1 MNYKINKIEEII
13 ISNNLCIK
21 GNTKGL
27 TKSWPKS
34 YIKKFYSKNIFF
46 KKFIN
51 KEITLLDINCKNNN
65 QTILWEKLFK
75 NLTLYNYKMDQVISL
90 KGIFFDL
97 IIINDLRNIENI
109 KNLNLTINLLK
120 KRGIIIVEDVGE
132 SIKLI
137 YSIFILFSFKYD
149 VSIKDYRLHGFL
161 RNNCLLIISNYD
173 KNLFIKFI
181 QIIRNIFGIGYYTFL
196 EFLLLIIN
204 KLSKLI

>member
-181 QIIRNIFGIGYYTFL
+181 QIIRNILGIGYYTFL

>member
-1 MNYKINKIEEII
+1 MNSKINNIEEII

-46 KKFIN
+46 QKCMN
-51 KEITLLDINCKNNN
+51 KEIALLDIDCKNNN
-65 QTILWEKLFK
+65 QTILWKKLFR
-75 NLTLYNYKMDQVISL
+75 NLTLFNYKMDQVISL
-90 KGIFFDL
+90 KGIFFDV
-97 IIINDLRNIENI
+97 IIINDLRNIKDK
-109 KNLNLTINLLK
+109 KNLNFTINLLK
-120 KRGIIIVEDVGE
+120 KRGFIIVEDVGE

-137 YSIFILFSFKYD
+137 YNIFILFSFKYNI
-149 VSIKDYRLHGFL
+149 SIKDYRLHGFL

-181 QIIRNIFGIGYYTFL
+181 QIIKNILGISYYTFL

>member
-34 YIKKFYSKNIFF
+34 YIKKFYSKNIFL

-90 KGIFFDL
+90 RGIFFDL

-137 YSIFILFSFKYD
+137 YSIFIIFSFKYD

>member
-1 MNYKINKIEEII
+1 MNYKINNIEEII
-13 ISNNLCIK
+13 ISNNLCIR

-46 KKFIN
+46 KKCIN
-51 KEITLLDINCKNNN
+51 KEIALLDIDCKNNN
-65 QTILWEKLFK
+65 QTILWKKLFR
-75 NLTLYNYKMDQVISL
+75 NLTLFNYKMDQVISL
-90 KGIFFDL
+90 KGIFFDV
-97 IIINDLRNIENI
+97 IIINNLRNIKDI
-109 KNLNLTINLLK
+109 KNLNFIINLLK
-120 KRGIIIVEDVGE
+120 KSGIIIVEDVGE
-132 SIKLI
+132 RIKLI
-137 YSIFILFSFKYD
+137 YNIFILFSFKYD
-149 VSIKDYRLHGFL
+149 ISIKDYRLHGFL

-181 QIIRNIFGIGYYTFL
+181 QIIKNILGISYYTFL

>member
-1 MNYKINKIEEII
+1 MNYKINNIEEII
-13 ISNNLCIK
+13 VSNNLCIK

-34 YIKKFYSKNIFF
+34 YIKKFYSKNILF

-51 KEITLLDINCKNNN
+51 KEISVLDIDCKNNN
-65 QTILWEKLFK
+65 QTILWKKLFRK
-75 NLTLYNYKMDQVISL
+75 LTLCNYKMDQVISL
-90 KGIFFDL
+90 KGISFDI
-97 IIINDLRNIENI
+97 IIINDLRNIQNI
-109 KNLNLTINLLK
+109 KNLNFIINLLK

-137 YSIFILFSFKYD
+137 YIIFFMFSFKYNI
-149 VSIKDYRLHGFL
+149 SIKDYRLHGFL

-173 KNLFIKFI
+173 KNLFIKYI
-181 QIIRNIFGIGYYTFL
+181 QIIKNILGISYYTFL

>member
-1 MNYKINKIEEII
+1 MNSKIKNIEEII

-27 TKSWPKS
+27 TKLWPKS

-51 KEITLLDINCKNNN
+51 KEISLLDIDCRNKN
-65 QTILWEKLFK
+65 QTILWKKLFR
-75 NLTLYNYKMDQVISL
+75 NLSLFNYKMDQVISL
-90 KGIFFDL
+90 KGSFFDI
-97 IIINDLRNIENI
+97 IIINNLRNIENI
-109 KNLNLTINLLK
+109 KNLNFTINLLK
-120 KRGIIIVEDVGE
+120 TRGIIIVEDVGE

-137 YSIFILFSFKYD
+137 YRIFIMFSFKYNI
-149 VSIKDYRLHGFL
+149 SIKDYRLHGFL

-173 KNLFIKFI
+173 KNLFIKIF
-181 QIIRNIFGIGYYTFL
+181 QIIKNILGISYYTFL
-196 EFLLLIIN
+196 EILLLIIN

>member
-1 MNYKINKIEEII
+1 MNYKINNIEEII
-13 ISNNLCIK
+13 LSNNLCIK

-51 KEITLLDINCKNNN
+51 KEIALLDIDCRNNN
-65 QTILWEKLFK
+65 QTLLWKKLFR
-75 NLTLYNYKMDQVISL
+75 NLTLFNYKIDQVISL
-90 KGIFFDL
+90 KDIFFDI
-97 IIINDLRNIENI
+97 IIINDLKNFENI
-109 KNLNLTINLLK
+109 KNLNFTINLLK
-120 KRGIIIVEDVGE
+120 TKGIIVVEDIGE

-137 YSIFILFSFKYD
+137 YSIFILFSFKYNI
-149 VSIKDYRLHGFL
+149 SIKDYRLHGFL

-173 KNLFIKFI
+173 KNLFIKSI
-181 QIIRNIFGIGYYTFL
+181 QIIKNILGISYYTFL

-204 KLSKLI
+204 KISKLI

>member
-97 IIINDLRNIENI
+97 IIINY
-109 KNLNLTINLLK
+109 KPLK
-120 KRGIIIVEDVGE
+120 KKRYHN
-132 SIKLI
+132 S
-137 YSIFILFSFKYD
+137 
-149 VSIKDYRLHGFL
+149 
-161 RNNCLLIISNYD
+161 
-173 KNLFIKFI
+173 
-181 QIIRNIFGIGYYTFL
+181 
-196 EFLLLIIN
+196 
-204 KLSKLI
+204 

>member
-1 MNYKINKIEEII
+1 MNYKINNIEEII

-46 KKFIN
+46 KKSIY
-51 KEITLLDINCKNNN
+51 KEIALLDIDCKNNN
-65 QTILWEKLFK
+65 QTILWKKLFR
-75 NLTLYNYKMDQVISL
+75 NLTIFNCKMDQVISL
-90 KGIFFDL
+90 KDIFFDV
-97 IIINDLRNIENI
+97 IIINDLRSI
-109 KNLNLTINLLK
+109 KDIKDLNFTINLLK
-120 KRGIIIVEDVGE
+120 KRGIIIIEDVGE

-149 VSIKDYRLHGFL
+149 ISIKDYRLHGFL

-181 QIIRNIFGIGYYTFL
+181 QIIKNILGISYYTFL

>member
-1 MNYKINKIEEII
+1 MKYKFNNIEEII
-13 ISNNLCIK
+13 ISNNLCIR

-34 YIKKFYSKNIFF
+34 YIKKFYSKNIFL

-51 KEITLLDINCKNNN
+51 KEIAMLDINCKNEN
-65 QTILWEKLFK
+65 QTILWKKLFR
-75 NLTLYNYKMDQVISL
+75 NLTLFNYKMDQVISL

-109 KNLNLTINLLK
+109 KNLNLTIKLLK

-137 YSIFILFSFKYD
+137 YIIFILFSFKYD
-149 VSIKDYRLHGFL
+149 ISIKDYRLHGFL
-161 RNNCLLIISNYD
+161 RNNCLLTISNYD

-181 QIIRNIFGIGYYTFL
+181 QIIKNILGISYYTFL
-196 EFLLLIIN
+196 EFFLLIIN
-204 KLSKLI
+204 KISKLT

>member
-1 MNYKINKIEEII
+1 MNYKINNIEEII

-46 KKFIN
+46 KKSIY
-51 KEITLLDINCKNNN
+51 KEIALLDIDCKNNN
-65 QTILWEKLFK
+65 QTILWKKLFR
-75 NLTLYNYKMDQVISL
+75 NLTIFNCKMDQVISL
-90 KGIFFDL
+90 KDIFFDV
-97 IIINDLRNIENI
+97 IIINDLRSI
-109 KNLNLTINLLK
+109 KDIKDLNLTINLLK
-120 KRGIIIVEDVGE
+120 KRGIIIIEDVGE

-149 VSIKDYRLHGFL
+149 ISIKDYRLHGFL

-181 QIIRNIFGIGYYTFL
+181 QIIKNILGISYYTFL

>member
-1 MNYKINKIEEII
+1 MNYKINNIEEII
-13 ISNNLCIK
+13 LSNNLCIK

-46 KKFIN
+46 KKSIY
-51 KEITLLDINCKNNN
+51 KEIALLDIDCKNNN
-65 QTILWEKLFK
+65 QTILWKKLFR
-75 NLTLYNYKMDQVISL
+75 NLTIFNCKMDQVISL
-90 KGIFFDL
+90 KDIFFDV
-97 IIINDLRNIENI
+97 IIINDLRSI
-109 KNLNLTINLLK
+109 KDIKDLNLTINLLK
-120 KRGIIIVEDVGE
+120 KRGIIIIEDVGE

-149 VSIKDYRLHGFL
+149 ISIKDYRLHGFL

-181 QIIRNIFGIGYYTFL
+181 QIIKNILGISYYTFL

>member
-1 MNYKINKIEEII
+1 MNSKINNIEEII
-13 ISNNLCIK
+13 ISNNLCIR

-181 QIIRNIFGIGYYTFL
+181 QIIRNIIGIGYYTFL

>member
-34 YIKKFYSKNIFF
+34 YIKKFYSKNIFL

-181 QIIRNIFGIGYYTFL
+181 QIIRNILGIGYYTFL

>member
-1 MNYKINKIEEII
+1 MNYKINNIEEII
-13 ISNNLCIK
+13 LSNNLCIK

-51 KEITLLDINCKNNN
+51 KEIALLDIDCRNNN
-65 QTILWEKLFK
+65 QTILWKKLFR
-75 NLTLYNYKMDQVISL
+75 NLTLFNYKIDQVISL
-90 KGIFFDL
+90 KDIFFDI
-97 IIINDLRNIENI
+97 IIINDLKNFENI
-109 KNLNLTINLLK
+109 KNLNFTINLLK
-120 KRGIIIVEDVGE
+120 TKGIIVVEDIGE

-137 YSIFILFSFKYD
+137 YNIFILFSFKYNI
-149 VSIKDYRLHGFL
+149 SIKDYRLHGFL

-173 KNLFIKFI
+173 KNLFIKSI
-181 QIIRNIFGIGYYTFL
+181 QIIKNILGISYYTFL

-204 KLSKLI
+204 KISKLI

>member
-46 KKFIN
+46 KKSIY
-51 KEITLLDINCKNNN
+51 KEIALLDIDCKNNN
-65 QTILWEKLFK
+65 QTILWKKLFR
-75 NLTLYNYKMDQVISL
+75 NLTIFNCKMDQVISL
-90 KGIFFDL
+90 KDIFFDV
-97 IIINDLRNIENI
+97 IIINDLRSI
-109 KNLNLTINLLK
+109 KDIKDLNFTINLLK
-120 KRGIIIVEDVGE
+120 KRGIIIIEDVGE

-149 VSIKDYRLHGFL
+149 ISIKDYRLHGFL

-181 QIIRNIFGIGYYTFL
+181 QIIKNILGISYYTFL

>member
-1 MNYKINKIEEII
+1 M
-13 ISNNLCIK
+13 
-21 GNTKGL
+21 
-27 TKSWPKS
+27 
-34 YIKKFYSKNIFF
+34 
-46 KKFIN
+46 
-51 KEITLLDINCKNNN
+51 
-65 QTILWEKLFK
+65 
-75 NLTLYNYKMDQVISL
+75 
-90 KGIFFDL
+90 
-97 IIINDLRNIENI
+97 RNIENI

-181 QIIRNIFGIGYYTFL
+181 QIIRNILGIGYYTFL

>member
-65 QTILWEKLFK
+65 QTTLWEKLFK

-181 QIIRNIFGIGYYTFL
+181 QIIRNILGIGYYTFL

>member
-34 YIKKFYSKNIFF
+34 YIKKFYSKNIFL

>member
-1 MNYKINKIEEII
+1 MNYKINNIEEII

>member
-1 MNYKINKIEEII
+1 MNYKINNIEEII

-34 YIKKFYSKNIFF
+34 YIQKFYSKNIFF

-51 KEITLLDINCKNNN
+51 KEIALLDIDCKNNN
-65 QTILWEKLFK
+65 QTILWKKLFR
-75 NLTLYNYKMDQVISL
+75 NLTLFNYKMDQVISL
-90 KGIFFDL
+90 KDIFFDV
-97 IIINDLRNIENI
+97 IIINNLRNIKDI
-109 KNLNLTINLLK
+109 KNLNFIINLLK
-120 KRGIIIVEDVGE
+120 KRGIIIIEDVGE

-137 YSIFILFSFKYD
+137 YNIFILFSFKYD
-149 VSIKDYRLHGFL
+149 ISIKDYRLHGFL
-161 RNNCLLIISNYD
+161 RNNCLIIISNYD

-181 QIIRNIFGIGYYTFL
+181 QIIKNILGISYYTFL

>member
-1 MNYKINKIEEII
+1 MNSKINNIEEII

-46 KKFIN
+46 KKSIY
-51 KEITLLDINCKNNN
+51 KEIALLDIDCKNNN
-65 QTILWEKLFK
+65 QTILWKKLFR
-75 NLTLYNYKMDQVISL
+75 NLTIFNCKMDQVISL
-90 KGIFFDL
+90 KDIFFDV
-97 IIINDLRNIENI
+97 IIINDLRSI
-109 KNLNLTINLLK
+109 KDIKDLNFTINLLK
-120 KRGIIIVEDVGE
+120 KRGIIIIEDVGE

-149 VSIKDYRLHGFL
+149 ISIKDYRLHGFL

-181 QIIRNIFGIGYYTFL
+181 QIIKNILGISYYTFL

>member
-181 QIIRNIFGIGYYTFL
+181 QIIRNIIGIGYYTFL

>member
-1 MNYKINKIEEII
+1 MNYKINTIEEII

-34 YIKKFYSKNIFF
+34 YIKKFYSKNIFL

-51 KEITLLDINCKNNN
+51 KEITLLDINCKNKN
-65 QTILWEKLFK
+65 QTILWKKLFR
-75 NLTLYNYKMDQVISL
+75 NLTLFNYKMDQVISL

-109 KNLNLTINLLK
+109 KNLNLTIKLLK

-132 SIKLI
+132 SIKLL

-149 VSIKDYRLHGFL
+149 ISIKDYRLHGFL

-173 KNLFIKFI
+173 KNLFIKII
-181 QIIRNIFGIGYYTFL
+181 QILKNILGISYYTFL

-204 KLSKLI
+204 KISKLI

>member
-1 MNYKINKIEEII
+1 MNYKINNIEEII

-46 KKFIN
+46 KKSIY
-51 KEITLLDINCKNNN
+51 KEIALLDIDCKNNN
-65 QTILWEKLFK
+65 QTVLWKKLFR
-75 NLTLYNYKMDQVISL
+75 NLTIFNCKMDQVISL
-90 KGIFFDL
+90 KDIFFDV
-97 IIINDLRNIENI
+97 IIINDLRSI
-109 KNLNLTINLLK
+109 KDIKDLNLTINLLK
-120 KRGIIIVEDVGE
+120 KRGIIIIEDVGE

-149 VSIKDYRLHGFL
+149 ISIKDYRLHGFL

-181 QIIRNIFGIGYYTFL
+181 QIIKNILGISYYTFL

-204 KLSKLI
+204 KISKLI

>member
-1 MNYKINKIEEII
+1 MKYKFNNIEEII
-13 ISNNLCIK
+13 ISNNLCIR

-34 YIKKFYSKNIFF
+34 YIKKFYSKNIFL

-51 KEITLLDINCKNNN
+51 KEIAMLDINCKNEN
-65 QTILWEKLFK
+65 QTILWKKLFR
-75 NLTLYNYKMDQVISL
+75 NLTLFNYKMDQVISL

-109 KNLNLTINLLK
+109 KNLNLTIKLLK
-120 KRGIIIVEDVGE
+120 KRGIIIIEDVGE

-137 YSIFILFSFKYD
+137 YIIFILFSFKYD
-149 VSIKDYRLHGFL
+149 ISIKDYRLHGFL
-161 RNNCLLIISNYD
+161 RNNCLLTISNYD

-181 QIIRNIFGIGYYTFL
+181 QIIKNILGISYYTFL
-196 EFLLLIIN
+196 EFFLLIIN
-204 KLSKLI
+204 KISKLT

>member
-1 MNYKINKIEEII
+1 MNYKINNIEEII
-13 ISNNLCIK
+13 LSNNLCIK

-46 KKFIN
+46 KKCIN
-51 KEITLLDINCKNNN
+51 KEIALLDIDCKNNN
-65 QTILWEKLFK
+65 QTILWKKLFR
-75 NLTLYNYKMDQVISL
+75 NLTLFNYKMDQVISL
-90 KGIFFDL
+90 KGIFFDV
-97 IIINDLRNIENI
+97 IVINDLRNIENI

-137 YSIFILFSFKYD
+137 YNIFIVFLFKYD
-149 VSIKDYRLHGFL
+149 ISIKDYRLHGFL
-161 RNNCLLIISNYD
+161 RNNCLLTISNYD
-173 KNLFIKFI
+173 KNLIIKII
-181 QIIRNIFGIGYYTFL
+181 QILKNILGISYYTFL

>member
-1 MNYKINKIEEII
+1 MNYKINNIEEII
-13 ISNNLCIK
+13 ISNNLCIR

-46 KKFIN
+46 KKFIF
-51 KEITLLDINCKNNN
+51 KEIKLLDIGCNNNN
-65 QTILWEKLFK
+65 QTILWKKLFR
-75 NLTLYNYKMDQVISL
+75 NLTLLNYKMDEVISL
-90 KGIFFDL
+90 KDIFFDI
-97 IIINDLRNIENI
+97 IIINNLRDIKDI
-109 KNLNLTINLLK
+109 KNLNFTINLLK
-120 KRGIIIVEDVGE
+120 KRGIIIIEDVGE

-137 YSIFILFSFKYD
+137 YKIFLFFSFKYD
-149 VSIKDYRLHGFL
+149 ISIKDYRLHGFL

-181 QIIRNIFGIGYYTFL
+181 QIIKNILGISYYTFL

-204 KLSKLI
+204 KLSKFI